1 MRAVGST
8 YRLEKKNGM
17 GEERRIM
24 KCSSKFKKTNH
35 LHSLIIFFI
44 DITVCNCN
52 GHI

>member
-1 MRAVGST
+1 MRAVGLT
-8 YRLEKKNGM
+8 YRMGEKKRM
-17 GEERRIM
+17 REEGRIM